1 MLSGREAERNRTTR
15 TPHHGRTVEE
25 EEDRAPGDRRLPLYF
40 IEAEVSRDGEPAHH
54 FFYSYDGSFE

>member
-1 MLSGREAERNRTTR
+1 VRPFSVRKGDIIELEFSARPKEY
-15 TPHHGRTVEE
+15 
-25 EEDRAPGDRRLPLYF
+25 GDRRLPLYF